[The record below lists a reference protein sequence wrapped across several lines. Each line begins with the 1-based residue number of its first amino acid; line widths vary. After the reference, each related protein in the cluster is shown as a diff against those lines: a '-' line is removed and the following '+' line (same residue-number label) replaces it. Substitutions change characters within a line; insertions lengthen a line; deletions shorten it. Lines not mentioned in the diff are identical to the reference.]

1 MPHSPGFQR
10 EVDMK
15 QSLSEQIA
23 STRRRLAAARPRS
36 NQRIELEL
44 RLRDLML
51 RQLKHE
57 IRKERA
63 A

>member
-1 MPHSPGFQR
+1 
-10 EVDMK
+10 MK
-15 QSLSEQIA
+15 QSLSEKIA

-57 IRKERA
+57 IRKDKA